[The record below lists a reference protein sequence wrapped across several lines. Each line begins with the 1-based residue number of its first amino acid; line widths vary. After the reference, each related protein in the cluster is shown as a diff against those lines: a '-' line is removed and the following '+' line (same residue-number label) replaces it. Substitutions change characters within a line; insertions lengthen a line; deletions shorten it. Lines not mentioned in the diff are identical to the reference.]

1 MAAKIRLDSAG
12 NVLGMGKLM
21 GLELNKYLFF
31 TCPMVVEHEVENEQ
45 KNKDSQPDDDP
56 VSFHVF
62 ILCVAAYNSRDESL
76 SWSGDIK
83 PIKPAPRDKCP
94 VCGMFGVGEALA
106 SRNQGD

>member
-45 KNKDSQPDDDP
+45 KNKDSQPNDDP
-56 VSFHVF
+56 VSLHIF
-62 ILCVAAYNSRDESL
+62 ILCATVYNSREERQRMNMTTRIIL
-76 SWSGDIK
+76 I
-83 PIKPAPRDKCP
+83 R
-94 VCGMFGVGEALA
+94 
-106 SRNQGD
+106 RNDTGKRNTHDG